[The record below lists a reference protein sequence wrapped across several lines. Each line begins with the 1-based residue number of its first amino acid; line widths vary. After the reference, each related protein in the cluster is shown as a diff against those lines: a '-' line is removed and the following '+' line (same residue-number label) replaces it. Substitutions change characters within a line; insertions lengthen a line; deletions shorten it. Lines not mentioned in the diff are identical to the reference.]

1 MREITLAR
9 HTRITLGVALA
20 FAAIIALIYLLAPQ
34 AHHKERQQTRITLD
48 IVPVTHD
55 RQRLLIQA
63 RGEAQPARQ
72 IPLVARVSGT
82 VESLS
87 AAFVDGGRV
96 QAGDELLVLADEDYQ
111 LALARRRND
120 VSAAN
125 LHLQE
130 VKAKARVAERVNG
143 KNASAYA
150 RLVPHL
156 HEARTRL
163 EAAEAALESAELE
176 LARTRISAPFDGRL
190 SSVAVRSGQVVNAG
204 QLVASLYSA
213 DLLEVRLPVPES
225 WLALLP
231 LPDKGGVF
239 ESPVPVTLRARYA
252 GDMRRWQGALVRSE
266 GGLDRNQMMTLV
278 AQVPATAGDITL
290 EPGTWLEAEIS
301 GREVARVARLPQSV
315 LGHDQRVWVVNGDG
329 RLERRH
335 VSVLYLNDEY
345 VFIDRGLNE
354 GDEVVLEGG
363 LRLLEGTLVNA
374 KRPWMPDDQ
383 VSALLP

>member
-1 MREITLAR
+1 MNMPSLTR
-9 HTRITLGVALA
+9 HTRITLAVALV
-20 FAAIIALIYLLAPQ
+20 FSVLVILVFLSAPQ
-34 AHHKERQQTRITLD
+34 VQQKERQQARITLD
-48 IVPVTHD
+48 TVPVTHQ
-55 RQRLLIQA
+55 RQRLLIRA

-87 AAFVDGGRV
+87 PAFVDGGRV
-96 QAGDELLVLADEDYQ
+96 VAGEQLLVLADEDYQ

-130 VKAKARVAERVNG
+130 VQAKARVAERVNG

-163 EAAEAALESAELE
+163 DAAEAALESARLELE
-176 LARTRISAPFDGRL
+176 RTRISAPFDGRL
-190 SSVAVRSGQVVNAG
+190 ASVSVRAGQVISAG
-204 QLVASLYSA
+204 QVLASLYSA

-231 LPDKGGVF
+231 LPDKGGIF
-239 ESPVPVTLRARYA
+239 ETPVAVTLRARYA
-252 GDMRRWQGALVRSE
+252 GESRRWQGALVRSE

-278 AQVPATAGDITL
+278 AQVPAMAGDITL

-301 GREVARVARLPQSV
+301 GRDMERVARLPQSV
-315 LGHDQRVWVVNGDG
+315 LGHDQHVWLVDEQGV
-329 RLERRH
+329 LSRRS
-335 VSVLYLNDEY
+335 VSVLYLNDDH
-345 VFIDRGLNE
+345 VFIAGGLKD
-354 GDEVVLEGG
+354 GDQVVLEGG
-363 LRLLEGTLVNA
+363 LRLLEGTRVNA
-374 KRPWMPDDQ
+374 KRPWMPADP